1 MSTYRRKNA
10 NRQFRRQLARR
21 NQMLA
26 GRTEQQQVA
35 QRSAIARVAAATH
48 QAG

>member
-21 NQMLA
+21 NQTLA
-26 GRTEQQQVA
+26 GRTTDQLSQQ
-35 QRSAIARVAAATH
+35 RNAIARVAAATRE
-48 QAG
+48 A